1 MLNEYLACSK
11 EGQKFILPVKYEIEH
26 IMPRSGKN
34 IDQIREDAGI
44 TDREEFLVIVNK
56 LGNKTLLEE
65 DIICL
70 IGNSWFRSK
79 IQNSVKERKGYKD
92 SDFILTK
99 QILSEFDNQNNPLWT
114 VNDTEK
120 GVKDKLK

>member
-1 MLNEYLACSK
+1 M
-11 EGQKFILPVKYEIEH
+11 
-26 IMPRSGKN
+26 
-34 IDQIREDAGI
+34 
-44 TDREEFLVIVNK
+44 
-56 LGNKTLLEE
+56 
-65 DIICL
+65 ICL

-120 GVKDKLK
+120 GVKDKLKWVLILFLNNYNKVYMFINSIRK